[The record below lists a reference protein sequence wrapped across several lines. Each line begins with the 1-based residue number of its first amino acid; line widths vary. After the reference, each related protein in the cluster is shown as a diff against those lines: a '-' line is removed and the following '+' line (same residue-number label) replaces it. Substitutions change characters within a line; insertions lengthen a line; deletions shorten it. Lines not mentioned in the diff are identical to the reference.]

1 MMHILL
7 LILKII
13 GIILLSLVVLCL
25 LILFFPIK
33 YKGKVN
39 NNKAS
44 FDGTIKAQWLFHVL
58 SFKCEFANEG
68 WNYALKLFGIR
79 IMQRNSDDEVD
90 LESAPLEEYDDERY
104 VMDRPNY
111 LESIIDSEN
120 EQDAHPNLVG
130 VNTDSKDSH
139 SSSNDSRDES
149 KQSRTKKEN
158 KIKSFID
165 FLKQTA
171 KKIKKVFKAIAAK
184 AESGAEGAKNIY
196 EKIVYYKKILS
207 SNVTKRAY
215 KKGKVYVIKL
225 IKHISPSKINGNLR
239 LGFDEPHK
247 TGQSLGAVA
256 LIYGTFNI
264 DATKFEILPD
274 FENEVLE
281 GSLSFKGKG
290 LVCVILYYLVKFYF
304 DRDIHRVIKKLK

>member
-13 GIILLSLVVLCL
+13 GIILLNLVVICL

-58 SFKCEFANEG
+58 SFKCEFDNES
-68 WNYALKLFGIR
+68 WNYALKLLGIKLMNR
-79 IMQRNSDDEVD
+79 SSDDED
-90 LESAPLEEYDDERY
+90 AESNSLEEYDDERY

-120 EQDAHPNLVG
+120 EQEAHPILVG
-130 VNTDSKDSH
+130 VNTDSKDAQ
-139 SSSNDSRDES
+139 SSSNDSQEES
-149 KQSRTKKEN
+149 KRSRTKQEN
-158 KIKSFID
+158 KLKSFVD
-165 FLKQTA
+165 FLKLTA
-171 KKIKKVFKAIAAK
+171 KKIKKAFKAIGENAK
-184 AESGAEGAKNIY
+184 SGAEGAKNIY
-196 EKIVYYKKILS
+196 EKIVYYKKLLS

-215 KKGKVYVIKL
+215 KKGKIYVIKL
-225 IKHISPSKINGNLR
+225 IKHISPSKINGNLK

-247 TGQSLGAVA
+247 TGQALGVAA

-281 GSLSFKGKG
+281 GKLSFKGKG
-290 LVCVILYYLVKFYF
+290 LVCVILYYLAKFYF
-304 DRDIHRVIKKLK
+304 DRDIHRIIKKLK

>member
-1 MMHILL
+1 MLP
-7 LILKII
+7 
-13 GIILLSLVVLCL
+13 GQERLVIAMTSVDDMASE
-25 LILFFPIK
+25 IM
-33 YKGKVN
+33 KGLTEYADLADTEMK
-39 NNKAS
+39 KAVR
-44 FDGTIKAQWLFHVL
+44 K
-58 SFKCEFANEG
+58 
-68 WNYALKLFGIR
+68 
-79 IMQRNSDDEVD
+79 
-90 LESAPLEEYDDERY
+90 
-104 VMDRPNY
+104 
-111 LESIIDSEN
+111 
-120 EQDAHPNLVG
+120 
-130 VNTDSKDSH
+130 
-139 SSSNDSRDES
+139 
-149 KQSRTKKEN
+149 
-158 KIKSFID
+158 
-165 FLKQTA
+165 TA

-215 KKGKVYVIKL
+215 KKGKVYVIKV

-264 DATKFEILPD
+264 DATKFEIFPD